1 MNRDLS
7 ELFQEQHALLTRRQ
21 LFGRGAS
28 GLGLAALSSL
38 LGSGSLAAPNLSPSK
53 AGLPG
58 VPHFQP
64 RAKRVIFL
72 CQSGAPSQVDLFD
85 PKPGL
90 QKWHGEEL
98 PDSVRR
104 NQRLTG
110 MTASQKIKPVTAS
123 PFKFKPAGKS
133 GVQLSELIPFT
144 SKIADELCLV
154 RSMQTDAINH
164 DPAIT
169 LLQTGSQQAGHPSMG
184 SWMSYG
190 LGSESENLPT
200 FVVFISGGS
209 PGDQPL
215 MGRLWGSGFLPSR
228 HQGVKFRAGRDPV
241 LYLSNPPGIDQARR
255 RSMLDATR
263 QLNSLQADL
272 IGDPEIQ
279 TRVAQ
284 FEQAFRMQ
292 RSIPEVADISSE
304 PKHVLD
310 LYGPEAQQ
318 PGSYAA
324 NCLMA
329 RRLVERGVR
338 FVQLYH
344 RGWDHHEDLPSSIR
358 NKCRQT
364 DQPSAALVQDL
375 KQRGLLKDT
384 LVVWAGEFGR
394 TVYCQGKLTK
404 DNYGRDHHPRCFSI
418 WMAGGGVRAGLVHGK
433 TDEYSYNIV
442 KSPVH
447 VHDLQATIMHCLGID
462 HQRLTFRF
470 QGRDHRLTDVHGNV
484 VKEILS

>member
-1 MNRDLS
+1 
-7 ELFQEQHALLTRRQ
+7 
-21 LFGRGAS
+21 
-28 GLGLAALSSL
+28 
-38 LGSGSLAAPNLSPSK
+38 
-53 AGLPG
+53 
-58 VPHFQP
+58 
-64 RAKRVIFL
+64 
-72 CQSGAPSQVDLFD
+72 
-85 PKPGL
+85 
-90 QKWHGEEL
+90 
-98 PDSVRR
+98 
-104 NQRLTG
+104 
-110 MTASQKIKPVTAS
+110 
-123 PFKFKPAGKS
+123 
-133 GVQLSELIPFT
+133 
-144 SKIADELCLV
+144 
-154 RSMQTDAINH
+154 
-164 DPAIT
+164 
-169 LLQTGSQQAGHPSMG
+169 
-184 SWMSYG
+184 
-190 LGSESENLPT
+190 
-200 FVVFISGGS
+200 
-209 PGDQPL
+209 
-215 MGRLWGSGFLPSR
+215 
-228 HQGVKFRAGRDPV
+228 
-241 LYLSNPPGIDQARR
+241 
-255 RSMLDATR
+255 MLDATR

-292 RSIPEVADISSE
+292 RSIPEVADVSGE

-433 TDEYSYNIV
+433 TDDYSYNIV